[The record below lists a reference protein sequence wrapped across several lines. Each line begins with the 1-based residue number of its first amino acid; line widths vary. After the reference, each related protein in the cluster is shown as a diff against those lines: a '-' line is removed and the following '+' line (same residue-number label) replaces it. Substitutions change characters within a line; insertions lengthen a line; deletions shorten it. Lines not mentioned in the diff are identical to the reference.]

1 MILVGATND
10 ERYLALHLG
19 DDVTG
24 QVLFSAKLSPDRAD
38 SLVAQMQVVLK
49 SLDRSPIP
57 KEEPKKEPK
66 SDPIV
71 GDMGDGNDE

>member
-10 ERYLALHLG
+10 ERYLTLHLG

-38 SLVAQMQVVLK
+38 SLVAQMQVVIQ
-49 SLDRSPIP
+49 SLDRTPI
-57 KEEPKKEPK
+57 KEAHGT
-66 SDPIV
+66 D
-71 GDMGDGNDE
+71 DEGPAWEG